1 MSKDTGGPQVK
12 LNPDKGKS
20 PKQLAWECGYVQGF
34 ANAKALYA
42 LQVHAAGQRQPL
54 TWEQIESIRAQV
66 LTQALQLRDGC
77 DDQTWDHWF
86 ACAIEAAHGIGATT
100 EKEPNK

>member
-1 MSKDTGGPQVK
+1 MICKPCAAD
-12 LNPDKGKS
+12 GKCARAAVS
-20 PKQLAWECGYVQGF
+20 AANSLA
-34 ANAKALYA
+34 
-42 LQVHAAGQRQPL
+42 QRQPL

-100 EKEPNK
+100 GKEPA